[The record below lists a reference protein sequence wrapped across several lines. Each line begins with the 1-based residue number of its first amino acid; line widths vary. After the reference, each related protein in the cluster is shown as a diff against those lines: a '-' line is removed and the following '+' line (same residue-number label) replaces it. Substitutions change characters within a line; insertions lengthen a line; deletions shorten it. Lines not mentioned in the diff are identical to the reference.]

1 MELGKSIS
9 GSTVFAHLIVW
20 LFLGFIILFYPPF
33 TWDFSPPAS
42 FWIKQVCN
50 LLMLAVLF
58 YFTAYY
64 MGPVFLI
71 NQRKTVFAVWC
82 TVAIVLYLVLAK
94 VIEINLHVPE
104 QLAAVKG
111 DKYVRNKYK
120 LDGHQFI
127 VVILVM
133 VISTAYAVIHRW
145 QADRQKHEMIE
156 KQHITSELAL
166 LKAQINP
173 HFFFN
178 TLNNIYALTFSDI
191 PLSREALLK
200 LSRMM
205 RYVLYETLQDKVLL
219 SQEIAFMKDYLELMK
234 LRLHAYTTLTVQE
247 TPPDREYSMAPMLF
261 LPFIENAFKHGTS
274 SMQKTEILITLS
286 ARNNILAFSVF
297 NHIHPNPDAVKTAGG
312 GIGLTNTQKRLHLL
326 YPDRHQ
332 LTIRKDAEKSTYQV
346 DLTIEL

>member
-1 MELGKSIS
+1 MELSKSIT
-9 GSTVFAHLIVW
+9 GLAVPAHISVW
-20 LFLGFIILFYPPF
+20 LLLGFIILFYPPF
-33 TWDFSPPAS
+33 TWDTLPPVS
-42 FWIKQVCN
+42 FWVKQFCN
-50 LLMLAVLF
+50 LLLLAVLF
-58 YFTAYY
+58 YFTALY
-64 MGPVFLI
+64 MGPAFLL
-71 NQRKTVFAVWC
+71 NQKKTVYVLWC
-82 TVAIVLYLVLAK
+82 IVAIVVYLILARL
-94 VIEINLHVPE
+94 IELKLHVLE
-104 QLAAVKG
+104 DMAAARGLKNS
-111 DKYVRNKYK
+111 KSIYA

-127 VVILVM
+127 VVIMVM
-133 VISTAYAVIHRW
+133 VVSTAYTIIHRW
-145 QADRQKHEMIE
+145 QVDLKRHEMIE

-234 LRLHAYTTLTVQE
+234 LRLHSFTTLIVQE
-247 TPPDREYSMAPMLF
+247 SSPDREYSIAPMLF

-274 SMQKTEILITLS
+274 SMEKTEILITLS
-286 ARNNILAFSVF
+286 ARNEVLTFRVF
-297 NHIHPNPDAVKTAGG
+297 NRIHPNPDAVKTAGG
-312 GIGLTNTQKRLHLL
+312 IGLANTQKRLHLI

-332 LTIRKDAEKSTYQV
+332 LTIRDDAEKKTYQV
-346 DLTIEL
+346 DLKIEL